1 MIRRPPRSTLFP
13 YTTLF
18 RSGECGARGLSSNRH
33 LAGAGGAAELLDRV
47 GVHGGAAAAGA
58 EIAARRAERVR
69 PLDPD
74 VALVEREGVAAPHT
88 VPLEA
93 LQKELRHDRVA
104 V

>member
-18 RSGECGARGLSSNRH
+18 RSGECGERGLSSNRH
-33 LAGAGGAAELLDRV
+33 LAGAGGAAELLDAV
-47 GVHGGAAAAGA
+47 GVHRGAAAAGA
-58 EIAARRAERVR
+58 EIAARRTERVR

-74 VALVEREGVAAPHT
+74 IAGIEREGIAALDA

-93 LQKELRHDRVA
+93 LQEELRHD
-104 V
+104 